1 MVRGVHVVVVL
12 LLGQAVGMVAVG
24 GEDAC
29 AAGCEDGA
37 DGKQCPPVCPTC
49 SCVPHVSPA
58 MVVSSDGVA
67 LLPAAGER
75 DGFAEAERTPV
86 SPEPHEILHVP
97 RSLLA

>member
-1 MVRGVHVVVVL
+1 MGRVVKVLMVVL
-12 LLGQAVGMVAVG
+12 LLGQAVEMVAG

-49 SCVPHVSPA
+49 SCVPHVSPM

-67 LLPAAGER
+67 VLPAAAGR
-75 DGFAEAERTPV
+75 DGFDEAQRTPV